1 MSSQAMFKKW
11 CEVDFEFL
19 GNVSGQPYVLQ
30 TNVYIQGVGARE
42 QQIYLWFDPTA
53 DFHEYGL
60 RWNQDLILF
69 WVDNRVIR
77 VFHNATDLGLLYLDY
92 QPMYAI
98 ASIWNG
104 EAWATEGG
112 RIKVDW
118 TQAPFIPSYTGWNV
132 SNACKVHNTTGTDDL
147 HACYRK
153 VYQSSYGRA
162 PNLALSQTQIAD
174 LRWVKQNYV
183 IYDYCTKNATATPE
197 CARNWP

>member
-1 MSSQAMFKKW
+1 M
-11 CEVDFEFL
+11 
-19 GNVSGQPYVLQ
+19 
-30 TNVYIQGVGARE
+30 
-42 QQIYLWFDPTA
+42 LWFC
-53 DFHEYGL
+53 
-60 RWNQDLILF
+60 RF

-118 TQAPFIPSYTGWNV
+118 TQAPFIASYTGWNV
-132 SNACKVHNTTGTDDL
+132 SNACEVHNTTGTDDL

-183 IYDYCTKNATATPE
+183 IYDYCTKNAAATPE